1 MSPEDDEFSS
11 LVRNVKQAWETKD
24 TARDELEQQAQQIFA
39 QIDDY
44 LKRMNQA
51 LHAVGAIV
59 QIDTKWQSMADQT
72 LHRVAKVTSTKLS
85 QQLNL
90 DFTTQ
95 GSRIFYHSKSYQC
108 PNEIDALKQDINHEV
123 ERFLKPPTVRRHNQ
137 GLA

>member
-39 QIDDY
+39 PIDDY

-72 LHRVAKVTSTKLS
+72 LHRVAKVTSTKTFATA
-85 QQLNL
+85 Q
-90 DFTTQ
+90 
-95 GSRIFYHSKSYQC
+95 SRFYHSGVS
-108 PNEIDALKQDINHEV
+108 D
-123 ERFLKPPTVRRHNQ
+123 FLPQQV
-137 GLA
+137 LSVSE